1 MKFVGW
7 TQRKLMHNGMEPNR
21 NSTIG
26 NLPARFSV
34 QALFDE
40 QSYHKE
46 PTKTRTC
53 SNIMFQK
60 SSNRFE
66 ANKGEVI
73 FQEESLE
80 PFDFLTIGTFGIELL
95 KTDPP
100 TPTLPTALKSWANPQ
115 TEITENDLKLINY
128 ELEKFLEAEVK
139 EFANDTSRR
148 SSQTSITTL
157 SHKPSYETD
166 SEGHV
171 YTMTYPLQ
179 NYLFATSIEQTGTD
193 VEVKKEKTSLEGLFK
208 ESNIAHDD
216 PTKICE
222 EAEQEPRKREVAD
235 FMKKVVKKFHSSSSC
250 SKASSK
256 NAAALSTSIKKKL
269 SKCNSKAIKMFHRK
283 VHPEGMTEKQSAKLQ
298 KGEKKDIS
306 HEYACQI
313 RGLEENEMDSQCG
326 SKKTE
331 NSIRKLSS
339 NGTYR
344 DASTI
349 NGEHW
354 IKTDSDC
361 KFGIGAVRE
370 DLEAKEAA
378 PFCSAVEMEFA

>member
-1 MKFVGW
+1 MKFLGW
-7 TQRKLMHNGMEPNR
+7 TQRKPMHNGMESNR

-46 PTKTRTC
+46 PTKTKTC

-80 PFDFLTIGTFGIELL
+80 PFDFLAIGTFGIELL

-100 TPTLPTALKSWANPQ
+100 TPTLPTALESWANPQ
-115 TEITENDLKLINY
+115 AEITENDLKLINC
-128 ELEKFLEAEVK
+128 ELEKFLEAEEK
-139 EFANDTSRR
+139 EVANDTSGR

-157 SHKPSYETD
+157 SPKPSYEAD
-166 SEGHV
+166 AEGHM

-179 NYLFATSIEQTGTD
+179 NYLFATSIEQTGMD

-256 NAAALSTSIKKKL
+256 NDAALSISIKKKL
-269 SKCNSKAIKMFHRK
+269 SKAIKMFHRK
-283 VHPEGMTEKQSAKLQ
+283 VHPEGMTEKQSSKLQ

-306 HEYACQI
+306 HEDACQI
-313 RGLEENEMDSQCG
+313 RRHDENEMHSQGG

-361 KFGIGAVRE
+361 KLGIGAVGE

-378 PFCSAVEMEFA
+378 PSCSAVEMEFA

>member
-1 MKFVGW
+1 MKFLGW

-21 NSTIG
+21 NSTTG

-34 QALFDE
+34 QSLFDE

-46 PTKTRTC
+46 PTKTKTC

-66 ANKGEVI
+66 ANKGEVK

-80 PFDFLTIGTFGIELL
+80 PFDFLAIGTFGIELL

-100 TPTLPTALKSWANPQ
+100 TPTLPTALESWANPQ
-115 TEITENDLKLINY
+115 IEVTENDLKLINY
-128 ELEKFLEAEVK
+128 ELEKFLEAEEK
-139 EFANDTSRR
+139 EVANDTSGR

-157 SHKPSYETD
+157 SHKPSYEAD
-166 SEGHV
+166 SEGHM

-179 NYLFATSIEQTGTD
+179 NYLFATSIEQTGMD

-208 ESNIAHDD
+208 DSNIAHND

-256 NAAALSTSIKKKL
+256 NDAALSISIKKKL
-269 SKCNSKAIKMFHRK
+269 SKAIKMFHKK
-283 VHPEGMTEKQSAKLQ
+283 VHPEGMTEKQSVRLQ
-298 KGEKKDIS
+298 KGEKKDVS
-306 HEYACQI
+306 HEDACQI
-313 RGLEENEMDSQCG
+313 RGHDENEMDSQGG
-326 SKKTE
+326 SKKSE

-344 DASTI
+344 EASTI
-349 NGEHW
+349 SGEHW
-354 IKTDSDC
+354 IKTDSDYL
-361 KFGIGAVRE
+361 V
-370 DLEAKEAA
+370 LEL
-378 PFCSAVEMEFA
+378 